1 MRVIPVVQAAI
12 AMLLISPEV
21 TVAQEYANDCLKTDQ
36 ARAVCALEAALT
48 DALRRNDAT
57 KLAEFYA
64 DDFLLI
70 NYRGREVDKAGV
82 LSAVRTGTLRFDS
95 LTTSELRLRLVDSVA
110 VITGRQRQVA
120 REPGPDDQA
129 HPNDVR
135 FTHVYVRRG
144 GRWLLMSTQITPIL
158 ASGPR

>member
-1 MRVIPVVQAAI
+1 MRVIPVVLAAI
-12 AMLLISPEV
+12 VWPLVSPEV
-21 TVAQEYANDCLKTDQ
+21 MVAQEYATDCQKTDQ

-48 DALRRNDAT
+48 EALRHNDAT
-57 KLAEFYA
+57 KLVEFYA
-64 DDFLLI
+64 HDFLLI
-70 NYRGREVDKAGV
+70 NYRGREVEKQGV
-82 LSAVRTGTLRFDS
+82 LTALRTGTLRFDS
-95 LTTSELRLRLVDSVA
+95 LTTSELRLRLFDSAA

-120 REPGPDDQA
+120 REPGADDQA
-129 HPNDVR
+129 HPSDVR